1 MPLNLHHEDLIKG
14 FADKTG
20 ISTDQ
25 AKKLF
30 GKEIT
35 GYSKR
40 TITNEQKLKEV
51 VAGAIRRAEE
61 RGIAIEKGGKSGYG
75 LRNSIEKH
83 IKTKG
88 APDEAQNPP
97 SAPGGLWSNIKSA
110 FGVAQASA
118 PKNGVKKHVDSAEFL
133 KKVRSGSEV
142 APLQNT
148 QGGAERKAPAKPQ
161 RIDLA
166 TAGFERLESSSKN
179 EPRAPDIG

>member
-1 MPLNLHHEDLIKG
+1 MPLNIHHEDLIKS
-14 FADKTG
+14 FAGKTG

-51 VAGAIRRAEE
+51 VAGAVKRAEE
-61 RGIAIEKGGKSGYG
+61 LGVAIEKGGKAGYG
-75 LRNSIEKH
+75 LRTSIEKH
-83 IKTKG
+83 IKTEG
-88 APDEAQNPP
+88 APAEGQKTAG
-97 SAPGGLWSNIKSA
+97 APGGLWSNIKSA
-110 FGVAQASA
+110 FGVAQTSA
-118 PKNGVKKHVDSAEFL
+118 AKSGAKKHVDSAEFL
-133 KKVRSGSEV
+133 KKVRGGSEM
-142 APLQNT
+142 APLQSA
-148 QGGAERKAPAKPQ
+148 QAGIKRGAPAKPQ

-166 TAGFERLESSSKN
+166 TAGFERLESSLKN